1 MIWRYIIYKKDK
13 RTQMETKL
21 YVGNLP
27 FDATEEE
34 LKTLFSE
41 AGEVKSVVL
50 IKDKFS
56 GQSKGF
62 GFIEME
68 NQEGMQNALKTFESY
83 SFKDRPLKVDIAKP
97 KEDNRRPFD
106 GGNRRGG
113 GGGNRRGGG
122 GGGGGNRSGG
132 HSDYNNRY

>member
-1 MIWRYIIYKKDK
+1 
-13 RTQMETKL
+13 METKV

-62 GFIEME
+62 GFVEME
-68 NQEGMQNALKTFESY
+68 NQEGMQKALATFQSY
-83 SFKDRPLKVDIAKP
+83 SFKDRPLKVDVAKP

-106 GGNRRGG
+106 ANRRGG

-122 GGGGGNRSGG
+122 GGGGNRGGG

>member
-1 MIWRYIIYKKDK
+1 
-13 RTQMETKL
+13 METKL

-27 FDATEEE
+27 FNTTEDE
-34 LKTLFSE
+34 LKELFSE
-41 AGEVKSVVL
+41 AGAVKSVVL

-68 NQEGMQNALKTFESY
+68 DQQGMENALKTFESFT
-83 SFKDRPLKVDIAKP
+83 FKDRPLKVNVARP
-97 KEDNRRPFD
+97 KEDNRRPFNNNRRGG

-113 GGGNRRGGG
+113 GGGNR
-122 GGGGGNRSGG
+122 GG

>member
-1 MIWRYIIYKKDK
+1 
-13 RTQMETKL
+13 METKL

-27 FDATEEE
+27 FNTTEEE
-34 LKTLFSE
+34 LKELFSE
-41 AGEVKSVVL
+41 AGAVKSVLL

-62 GFIEME
+62 GFVEME
-68 NQEGMQNALKTFESY
+68 NQEGMQKAMETFQSY
-83 SFKDRPLKVDIAKP
+83 SFKDRPLKVDVAKP

-106 GGNRRGG
+106 GNRRGGG

-122 GGGGGNRSGG
+122 GGGYRGGGGGGGGYRGNRS
-132 HSDYNNRY
+132 DNDERY